1 MRKTLRTKCAA
12 RRSSPQPSLPGTD
25 SSLPRVPCQQW
36 TVARPECGC
45 CSVTCSGMRP
55 GSSLRILWPQK
66 EERTLCL
73 ASALCPSE
81 SSCRGRVAGSLLGKT
96 LALPSLLARGPLL
109 KAAPW
114 WVAAARCPLGGGAEK
129 PTLLLGQGLSQPD
142 CPLPL
147 SGAGVSAQP
156 PPHHP
161 SCPGKPGSGVDPPGV
176 VPQARVPGP
185 GGLPGLQNNCV
196 KRSFI

>member
-114 WVAAARCPLGGGAEK
+114 WVAAARCPLGGGRRSPPCCWGRDSRSQTVPCRCLGRGFRRSHLRITPAALES
-129 PTLLLGQGLSQPD
+129 PGLGLTLLGWSHRQGSQAPE
-142 CPLPL
+142 
-147 SGAGVSAQP
+147 AFQ
-156 PPHHP
+156 
-161 SCPGKPGSGVDPPGV
+161 GSRTIV
-176 VPQARVPGP
+176 
-185 GGLPGLQNNCV
+185 
-196 KRSFI
+196 